1 MHEKLRPTG
10 EREENEEMQEMQAH
24 ASSMLNQK
32 QNSSEQSLPCQR
44 KS

>member
-10 EREENEEMQEMQAH
+10 EQEENEEMQAH